1 MPISS
6 LVVKVNP
13 QKSSEVV
20 KSLQPIEHAEV
31 TNIIGDQ
38 IVVITDTRDRETDK
52 VIWDSISDI
61 PGVIQVSLVYHNFED
76 EGES

>member
-6 LVVKVNP
+6 LVVKVQP

-20 KSLQPIEHAEV
+20 NRLQPIEYAEV
-31 TNIIGDQ
+31 TNIVGDQ
-38 IVVITDTRDRETDK
+38 IVVITDTRDSETDK
-52 VIWDSISDI
+52 VIWDTITAI
-61 PGVIQVSLVYHNFED
+61 PGVMQVSLVYHNFED